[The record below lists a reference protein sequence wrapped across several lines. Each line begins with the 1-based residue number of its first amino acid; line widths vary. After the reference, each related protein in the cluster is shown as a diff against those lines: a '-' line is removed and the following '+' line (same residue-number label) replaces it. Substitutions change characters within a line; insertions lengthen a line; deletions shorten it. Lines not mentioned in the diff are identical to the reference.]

1 MQRSKGFTMIELI
14 VVMVI
19 VGILMATA
27 YPSYLAS
34 VRKSRRAE
42 SAIALETMA
51 QAQERFFSRFRT
63 YTSVV
68 TGADG
73 CAGQACGLQQQ
84 STLTENEYYQLSS
97 NGNATSFTV
106 TATAKN
112 EQVKDYDCRTMTVN
126 NVSVKSGTS
135 SSGADTTDEC
145 W

>member
-1 MQRSKGFTMIELI
+1 
-14 VVMVI
+14 
-19 VGILMATA
+19 MAFDATDNLWVSDTGNA
-27 YPSYLAS
+27 GYKTIRYVAGRDLAS

-84 STLTENEYYQLSS
+84 SALTENEYYQLAS

-112 EQVKDYDCRTMTVN
+112 EQLKDYDCRTMTVN